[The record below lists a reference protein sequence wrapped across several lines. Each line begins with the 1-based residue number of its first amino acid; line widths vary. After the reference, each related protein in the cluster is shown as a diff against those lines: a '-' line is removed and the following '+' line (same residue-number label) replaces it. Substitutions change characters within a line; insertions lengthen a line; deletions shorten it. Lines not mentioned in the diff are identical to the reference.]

1 MEVGI
6 PIALPP
12 GSSESPVAFINNI
25 DLFAA
30 LVAGETYV
38 APDNVV
44 EIIFNVNIDP
54 AVYMTEFQ
62 IRTNGEPVV
71 VTAKLEDV
79 DTTVDL
85 TVILLNHT
93 IYISHALL
101 NNSNAFGKK
110 LFTIIQRYII
120 V

>member
-1 MEVGI
+1 MVEVSI
-6 PIALPP
+6 PIAPPP
-12 GSSESPVAFINNI
+12 GSSDSPVAFINNTG
-25 DLFAA
+25 LFAA
-30 LVAGETYV
+30 LVAGETYM
-38 APDNVV
+38 APADVV

-62 IRTNGEPVV
+62 IITNAEPVV

-85 TVILLNHT
+85 TVILLKHT
-93 IYISHALL
+93 KCISRVLL
-101 NNSNAFGKK
+101 NNSNAFEKI
-110 LFTIIQRYII
+110 T